1 MGSSGFPEE
10 LSTLSRVVRANA
22 EGQWIINLISM
33 TNGCFPAARSWE
45 LKQMRP
51 PEEEGVDWAGPS
63 VPIPMEIAPRGSP
76 GPPSRAGSRT
86 WLLDAQ
92 VAQDEE

>member
-1 MGSSGFPEE
+1 M
-10 LSTLSRVVRANA
+10 VKANA

-33 TNGCFPAARSWE
+33 TNGYFPAAQSLE

-51 PEEEGVDWAGPS
+51 PEEEGVDWDGPS
-63 VPIPMEIAPRGSP
+63 LPIPMEIAARGSP
-76 GPPSRAGSRT
+76 GPPSRARSGT

-92 VAQDEE
+92 VALDEE